1 MPAKTKINKYIS
13 AHLLTQARN
22 ILCKKILRQ
31 PPKRINTRRMKG
43 KINMKEKNK
52 IDKGMMKGFA
62 AVILGLGLAFGFG
75 PAARTATPSPEGTSS
90 GFQFVADAY
99 GTQATLGN
107 VVVAGRTA
115 VSSLGACGTVSPPVH
130 DENTVASASSPPLFS
145 TGVINTTA
153 DGTEP
158 VAGTLQA
165 MATADVHD
173 AILLAGVIT
182 ADEVKAVST
191 TTHDNG
197 GFHTSAAGSTF
208 VNLVVAGVPII
219 VNPPPNTQINL
230 PGFGHVT
237 LNEQITRTRT
247 RSASFTVN
255 MIHVFIEV
263 ANPLNIPVGTQ
274 IVVSHASSGLTSGVQ
289 GTLDGQA
296 YGTQARVANVVTSGP
311 SALVAMP
318 CLGTNGALRTNSI
331 AQVQV
336 PPLFS
341 VGEVVDTAQGTVNS
355 TSAVGE
361 LTSTVQ
367 GVDVVTS
374 LVTASLVKADAHASN
389 IGGVLTFSDTG
400 SMFVDLHVTGF
411 PNIGDDVPPNTRLH
425 IPGLG
430 TLWLHRII
438 QTSNSIEV
446 RMIELIVTEANGF
459 GLSVGTNIRVAV
471 ASASVH

>member
-1 MPAKTKINKYIS
+1 
-13 AHLLTQARN
+13 
-22 ILCKKILRQ
+22 
-31 PPKRINTRRMKG
+31 
-43 KINMKEKNK
+43 MKEKNS
-52 IDKGMMKGFA
+52 IDRERMKRFA
-62 AVILGLGLAFGFG
+62 VVILGLGLAFGFG
-75 PAARTATPSPEGTSS
+75 PAARTATPSAQVGTSS

-107 VVVAGRTA
+107 VVVAGKTA
-115 VSSLGACGTVSPPVH
+115 VSSLGACGIVEPPVH
-130 DENTVASASSPPLFS
+130 NENMVANASSPPLFS

-153 DGTEP
+153 DGNILQ
-158 VAGTLQA
+158 GNTLQA

-173 AILLAGVIT
+173 ANLLAGLIT

-191 TTHDNG
+191 TTHDNS
-197 GFHTSAAGSTF
+197 GFHTSATGSTF

-219 VNPPPNTQINL
+219 GNPAPNTDINL
-230 PGFGHVT
+230 LGFGHVV
-237 LNEQITRTRT
+237 LNEQITRTRS

-255 MIHVFIEV
+255 MIHVFITQ
-263 ANPLNIPVGTQ
+263 ANILNIPVGTQ
-274 IVVSHASSGLTSGVQ
+274 IVVAHASSGLTSGVQ

-296 YGTQARVANVVTSGP
+296 YGTQARVTNVVTSGP
-311 SALVAMP
+311 SALVRMA
-318 CLGTNGALRTNSI
+318 CLGTNGALRTNSV
-331 AQVQV
+331 AEVQV

-341 VGEVVDTAQGTVNS
+341 VGEVVDTALGTVNS

-389 IGGVLTFSDTG
+389 IGGTLTFSDTG

-411 PNIGDDVPPNTRLH
+411 PDIGDDVPPNTRLH
-425 IPGLG
+425 IVGLG
-430 TLWLHRII
+430 TLWLHRVI

-459 GLSVGTNIRVAV
+459 GISIGTDIQVAV
-471 ASASVH
+471 AEASVH

>member
-1 MPAKTKINKYIS
+1 
-13 AHLLTQARN
+13 
-22 ILCKKILRQ
+22 
-31 PPKRINTRRMKG
+31 
-43 KINMKEKNK
+43 MKEKNS
-52 IDKGMMKGFA
+52 INKGTMKGFA
-62 AVILGLGLAFGFG
+62 VVILGLGLAFGFG
-75 PAARTATPSPEGTSS
+75 PAARTATPSAQVGTSS

-107 VVVAGRTA
+107 VVVAGKTA
-115 VSSLGACGTVSPPVH
+115 VSSLGACGIVEPPVH
-130 DENTVASASSPPLFS
+130 NDNTVANASSPPLFT

-153 DGTEP
+153 DGNILQ
-158 VAGTLQA
+158 GNTLQA

-173 AILLAGVIT
+173 ANLLAGLIT

-191 TTHDNG
+191 TTHDNS

-208 VNLVVAGVPII
+208 VNLVVAGIPIV

-230 PGFGHVT
+230 PGFGRVV
-237 LNEQITRTRT
+237 LNEQITRINA

-255 MIHVFIEV
+255 MIHVFITQ
-263 ANPLNIPVGTQ
+263 ANILNIPVGTQ
-274 IVVSHASSGLTSGVQ
+274 IVVAHASSGLTSGVQ

-296 YGTQARVANVVTSGP
+296 YGTQARVTNVVTSGP
-311 SALVAMP
+311 SALVRMA
-318 CLGTNGALRTNSI
+318 CLGTNGALRTNSV
-331 AQVQV
+331 AEVQV

-341 VGEVVDTAQGTVNS
+341 VGEVVDTALGTVNS

-389 IGGVLTFSDTG
+389 IGGTLTFSDTG

-411 PNIGDDVPPNTRLH
+411 PDIGDDVPPNTRLR
-425 IPGLG
+425 IAGLG
-430 TLWLHRII
+430 TLWLHRVI

-446 RMIELIVTEANGF
+446 RMIEVIVTEANGF
-459 GLSVGTNIRVAV
+459 GISIGTDIQVAV
-471 ASASVH
+471 AEASVH

>member
-1 MPAKTKINKYIS
+1 
-13 AHLLTQARN
+13 
-22 ILCKKILRQ
+22 
-31 PPKRINTRRMKG
+31 
-43 KINMKEKNK
+43 MKEKNS
-52 IDKGMMKGFA
+52 INKGTMKGFA
-62 AVILGLGLAFGFG
+62 VVILGLGLAFGFG
-75 PAARTATPSPEGTSS
+75 PAARTATPSAQVGTSS

-107 VVVAGRTA
+107 VVVAGKTA
-115 VSSLGACGTVSPPVH
+115 VSSLGACGIVEPPVH
-130 DENTVASASSPPLFS
+130 NDNTVANASSPPLFS

-153 DGTEP
+153 DGKILQNN
-158 VAGTLQA
+158 TLQA

-173 AILLAGVIT
+173 ASLLAGVIT
-182 ADEVKAVST
+182 ADEVMAVST
-191 TTHDNG
+191 TTHDNS
-197 GFHTSAAGSTF
+197 GFHTSANGSTF

-219 VNPPPNTQINL
+219 GNPAPNTDINL
-230 PGFGHVT
+230 LGFGHVV
-237 LNEQITRTRT
+237 LNEQITRTRS

-255 MIHVFIEV
+255 MIHVFITQ
-263 ANPLNIPVGTQ
+263 ANILNIPVGTQ
-274 IVVSHASSGLTSGVQ
+274 IVVAHASSGFTSGGQ

-311 SALVAMP
+311 SALVRMA

-331 AQVQV
+331 AEVQV

-341 VGEVVDTAQGTVNS
+341 VGEVVDTALGTVNS

-389 IGGVLTFSDTG
+389 IGGTLTFSDTG

-411 PNIGDDVPPNTRLH
+411 PDIGDDVPPNTRLH
-425 IPGLG
+425 IVGLG
-430 TLWLHRII
+430 TLWLHRVI

-446 RMIELIVTEANGF
+446 RMIEVIVTEANGF
-459 GLSVGTNIRVAV
+459 GISIGTDIQVAV
-471 ASASVH
+471 AEASGH

>member
-1 MPAKTKINKYIS
+1 MKERNSINKG
-13 AHLLTQARN
+13 T
-22 ILCKKILRQ
+22 
-31 PPKRINTRRMKG
+31 
-43 KINMKEKNK
+43 
-52 IDKGMMKGFA
+52 MKGFA
-62 AVILGLGLAFGFG
+62 VVILGLGLAFGFG
-75 PAARTATPSPEGTSS
+75 PAARTATPSPEGGTSS

-115 VSSLGACGTVSPPVH
+115 VSSLGACGIVAPPVH
-130 DENTVASASSPPLFS
+130 DENTVANASSPPLFS

-153 DGTEP
+153 DANILQGN
-158 VAGTLQA
+158 TLQA
-165 MATADVHD
+165 MATAVVHD
-173 AILLAGVIT
+173 ANLLAGLIT
-182 ADEVKAVST
+182 ADEIKAVSI
-191 TTHDNG
+191 TTHDNS

-219 VNPPPNTQINL
+219 VNPPPNTDINL
-230 PGFGHVT
+230 PGFGHVV
-237 LNEQITRTRT
+237 LNEQTTRTRA

-255 MIHVFIEV
+255 MIHVFITQT
-263 ANPLNIPVGTQ
+263 NILNIPIGTQ
-274 IVVSHASSGLTSGVQ
+274 IVVSHASSGLTSGVE

-296 YGTQARVANVVTSGP
+296 YGTQARVANVVISGP
-311 SALVAMP
+311 SALVGMP

-331 AQVQV
+331 AEVQV
-336 PPLFS
+336 PTLFS
-341 VGEVVDTAQGTVNS
+341 VGEVVDTALGTVNS

-374 LVTASLVKADAHASN
+374 LVTASLIKADAHASSL
-389 IGGVLTFSDTG
+389 GGILTFSDDG

-411 PNIGDDVPPNTRLH
+411 PNIHDDVPPNTSLH
-425 IPGLG
+425 IVGLG
-430 TLWLHRII
+430 TLWLHRVI

-459 GLSVGTNIRVAV
+459 GISIGTDIQVAV
-471 ASASVH
+471 AEASVH

>member
-1 MPAKTKINKYIS
+1 
-13 AHLLTQARN
+13 
-22 ILCKKILRQ
+22 
-31 PPKRINTRRMKG
+31 MKG
-43 KINMKEKNK
+43 KINMKEKNSSNRET
-52 IDKGMMKGFA
+52 MKRFA
-62 AVILGLGLAFGFG
+62 AVILGFGLAFGFG
-75 PAARTATPSPEGTSS
+75 PAARTATQSPDGGTGS

-115 VSSLGACGTVSPPVH
+115 VSSLGACGTVAPPVH
-130 DENTVASASSPPLFS
+130 DENTVANASLPPLFS

-153 DGTEP
+153 DGTILLN
-158 VAGTLQA
+158 GTLQSMA
-165 MATADVHD
+165 MADVHD
-173 AILLAGVIT
+173 ANLLAGLIT

-191 TTHDNG
+191 TKHDDS
-197 GFHTSAAGSTF
+197 GFHTSANGSTF

-230 PGFGHVT
+230 VGFGRVV
-237 LNEQITRTRT
+237 LNEQITRIRA

-255 MIHVFIEV
+255 MIHVFIEQE
-263 ANPLNIPVGTQ
+263 NILNIPIGTQ
-274 IVVSHASSGLTSGVQ
+274 IVVAHASSGLTSGVQ

-296 YGTQARVANVVTSGP
+296 YGTQARVTNVVTSGP
-311 SALVAMP
+311 SALVRMP

-331 AQVQV
+331 AEVQV

-367 GVDVVTS
+367 AVDVVTS

-389 IGGVLTFSDTG
+389 INGTLTFSDDG

-411 PNIGDDVPPNTRLH
+411 PEIGDDVPPNTRLQ
-425 IPGLG
+425 IAGLG

-438 QTSNSIEV
+438 HTSNSIEV

-459 GLSVGTNIRVAV
+459 GISIGTDIQVAV
-471 ASASVH
+471 AEASVH